1 MAQLPTENMDQV
13 WQSTMEEFSSL
24 RELIPVNKN
33 QFRTLLELMDVE
45 IEGAE
50 IDIVQALPAGAGKTW
65 LINNQA
71 IGRTLM
77 IRIMQKR
84 REVL

>member
-1 MAQLPTENMDQV
+1 MAQLPSANIDQV
-13 WQSTMEEFSSL
+13 WKSTMEEFSAF
-24 RELIPVNKN
+24 RELIPVNKT
-33 QFRTLLELMDVE
+33 QFRTLLELMDTE

-50 IDIVQALPAGAGKTW
+50 TSIVQALPAGDGRSW
-65 LINNQA
+65 LVANQP